1 MVEGAAAAG
10 GTLSIERGGAPVL
23 LAARGA
29 PPGSD
34 AFEVRGGEVVLRLA
48 GRPDGTPLLG
58 GVRALLSD
66 LDLPLAEAFGAVLAR
81 EDQARTIAGL
91 AARVDALAGQVA
103 ALSAG
108 GASSA
113 RTSSMKRSTEIGL
126 ET

>member
-81 EDQARTIAGL
+81 EDQARTIAAL
-91 AARVDALAGQVA
+91 AARVDALAGQVM